1 MYRIVVCDDNDI
13 QAKKLCE
20 DIRKS
25 LEEVTNQVEIF
36 KFNSGE
42 DLLEAELMDIDIFF
56 LDIQMD
62 KITGM
67 DVAKEIRKDNDKS
80 EIIFETALTEYVRE
94 GYKVRA
100 YRYLLKPIKFEELK
114 ENILS
119 CVEDIIKRHKNFM
132 IIENKEKT
140 YKIII
145 GSIKYIEVRKKE
157 LTLHTTEDSYK
168 TKNSLE
174 NIELELKKYNFF
186 RCHKGYL
193 INMEHIDCISKK
205 FVTIDGEEIPVSRHR
220 MATLKKKLAYTLGEI
235 IC

>member
-67 DVAKEIRKDNDKS
+67 DVAKEIRKDNDLS
-80 EIIFETALTEYVRE
+80 EIIFTTSLMDYVRD

-100 YRYLLKPIKFEELK
+100 YRYLLKPINFEELK
-114 ENILS
+114 ESTLS
-119 CVEDIIKRHKNFM
+119 CIEDILKKNKNYM
-132 IIENKEKT
+132 IIENRDKT
-140 YKIII
+140 DKVLIE
-145 GSIKYIEVRKKE
+145 SIMYIEVRKKE
-157 LTLHTTEDSYK
+157 LTIHTADRLYI
-168 TKNSLE
+168 TKSSLE
-174 NIELELKKYNFF
+174 KLEHELEKYNFF
-186 RCHKGYL
+186 RCHKSYL
-193 INMEHIDCISKK
+193 INIEYIRSISKET
-205 FVTIDGEEIPVSRHR
+205 VIIDNEEIPVSRRR
-220 MATLKKKLAYTLGEI
+220 MPSLKTKLTYVLGDVL
-235 IC
+235 C

>member
-25 LEEVTNQVEIF
+25 LEEITNQVEIF

-80 EIIFETALTEYVRE
+80 EIIFVTALTEYVRE

-114 ENILS
+114 ESILS
-119 CVEDIIKRHKNFM
+119 CIEDIIKRHKNFM

-157 LTLHTTEDSYK
+157 LTLHTKENSYK

-193 INMEHIDCISKK
+193 INLEYIDCISKK

-220 MATLKKKLAYTLGEI
+220 MATLKKN
-235 IC
+235 